1 MDRIRNLNT
10 YQTVIIGL
18 LLAMLLIFTFIY
30 GRATGQ
36 EGYSYKEEVLLPS
49 YEDGKTI
56 YSGKVYDADCSFTV
70 TEDKVVSFR
79 CEDKY
84 YGPYTAVEDSSAI
97 PDEYADNANA
107 VGVELL
113 DNGKQMFRGVVLT
126 NQPSGLLLF
135 SDTGEMYGFGIVVTM
150 SDGSRY
156 DENGLPIDPWEPSV
170 YNILELM
177 GQPELT
183 KKGEWMAYFLAVFV
197 SVCTVISILFAE
209 ELFRLGLMG
218 RVRDWDRA
226 EPSDFEVAGRYIGW
240 TIMMPFI
247 AWIYLMG
254 LK

>member
-1 MDRIRNLNT
+1 MDRIRELNR
-10 YQTVIIGL
+10 YQKVILLI

-79 CEDKY
+79 CEDKF
-84 YGPYTAVEDSSAI
+84 YGPYTAVEDPSAI
-97 PDEYADNANA
+97 PAEYANRANA

-135 SDTGEMYGFGIVVTM
+135 SDTG
-150 SDGSRY
+150 
-156 DENGLPIDPWEPSV
+156 
-170 YNILELM
+170 
-177 GQPELT
+177 
-183 KKGEWMAYFLAVFV
+183 
-197 SVCTVISILFAE
+197 
-209 ELFRLGLMG
+209 
-218 RVRDWDRA
+218 
-226 EPSDFEVAGRYIGW
+226 
-240 TIMMPFI
+240 
-247 AWIYLMG
+247 
-254 LK
+254 